1 MSDQVEALCE
11 NSDAMITY
19 RGFTPGT
26 PCGIAESYGLGWCNR
41 KNFNDWLE
49 KLRKTLNAADTQWT
63 NLTKLYMSKSKT
75 FSDEEKEILSNITS
89 YKTNYNVYNK
99 VNKEDLSSKDVAE
112 YIAKM
117 ITDIGDLNC
126 IIEKGIQQRIID
138 NGGVV
143 TPTYLVKA
151 KRGEGSATGTV
162 LTVLAVGVIGVIA
175 WKLFL

>member
-11 NSDAMITY
+11 NPDAMITY
-19 RGFTPGT
+19 RGFTPET
-26 PCGIAESYGLGWCNR
+26 PCGVAESWGVGWCNR

-49 KLRKTLNAADTQWT
+49 KLRKTLNAADKQWAS
-63 NLTKLYMSKSKT
+63 LTKLYMSKGKS
-75 FSDEEKEILSNITS
+75 FSDEEKEILNTITK
-89 YKTNYNVYNK
+89 YKTNYNVYDK

-117 ITDIGDLNC
+117 ITDIGHLNC
-126 IIEKGIQQRIID
+126 IIEEGIQQRIID
-138 NGGVV
+138 NEGVV